1 MPKPQILA
9 LGKLMPVVTEGL
21 QAEFDLRVIPPD
33 ADREAFLQSVAP
45 EIRGLA
51 CGGGLV
57 DGAFQDRFPKL
68 EIIAN
73 FGVGYDNIDAAH
85 AARLGVMV
93 TNTPD
98 VLTDEVADLATG
110 LMIAAVREIAAS
122 DRWVRAGNW
131 TKSPY
136 PLSHGTLRGKKL
148 GILGLGRI
156 GKAVA
161 KRAEAFGLDISYYGR
176 SEQPDLPYTYFSS
189 LKDIASHSDILLSVL
204 PATGAT
210 HKAVNADILAALGSD
225 GTFIN
230 VGRGSTVDEEALV
243 RALQDGTI
251 HSAGLDVFA
260 DEPNVPE
267 ALLTMDNVVL
277 LPHIGSASKHTR
289 NAMGRLQLENLRQWF
304 DGKGPVTPVAETPWP
319 AE

>member
-1 MPKPQILA
+1 MQKPKILA
-9 LGKLMPVVTEGL
+9 LGKLMPVVREGL
-21 QAEFDLRVIPPD
+21 QAEFDLREMPPD

-45 EIRGLA
+45 VIRGLA
-51 CGGGLV
+51 CGGGVV

-110 LMIAAVREIAAS
+110 LMIATVREIPAS

-131 TKSPY
+131 TRSSY
-136 PLSHGTLRGKKL
+136 PLSKGTLREKKL

-161 KRAEAFGLDISYYGR
+161 RRAEAFGLEISYYGR
-176 SEQPDLPYTYFSS
+176 TKQPDLPYRYFSS
-189 LKDIASHSDILLSVL
+189 LKDIASHSDILLSML
-204 PATGAT
+204 PASSAT
-210 HKAVNADILAALGSD
+210 HKAVNADVLEALGKD

-230 VGRGSTVDEEALV
+230 VGRGSTVDEAALIK
-243 RALQDGTI
+243 ALQDGTI
-251 HSAGLDVFA
+251 LSAGLDVFA

-267 ALLTMDNVVL
+267 ALMAMDNVVL
-277 LPHIGSASKHTR
+277 LPHIGSASQDTR

-304 DGKGPVTPVAETPWP
+304 EGKGPVTPVAETPWP
-319 AE
+319 AA